1 MRERWLGATGLRVP
15 EIAVEGDDLSVEEGQ
30 VRLEGQRYAA
40 LIVESATDRLRI
52 RDSYARGVPV
62 LVRARTAAAV
72 QAALSRPEVACALVP
87 RSAAHLR
94 ELDLR
99 ALTYG

>member
-1 MRERWLGATGLRVP
+1 MRKRWLGATGLRVP

-30 VRLEGQRYAA
+30 VRVEGQRYAA
-40 LIVESATDRLRI
+40 LIVESATDRLRV
-52 RDSYARGVPV
+52 REAHERGMPV
-62 LVRARTAAAV
+62 IVRAATAGEV
-72 QAALSRPEVACALVP
+72 KEALSRPEVSCALVP
-87 RSAAHLR
+87 ASAVHLR

>member
-1 MRERWLGATGLRVP
+1 MRKRWLGATGLRVP
-15 EIAVEGDDLSVEEGQ
+15 EIAVEDDDLSVEDGQ
-30 VRLEGQRYAA
+30 VYIEGQRYAA
-40 LIVESATDRLRI
+40 LIVEPATDRLRI
-52 RDSYARGVPV
+52 RDSHARGVPV
-62 LVRARTAAAV
+62 LVRARTAAEV
-72 QAALSRPEVACALVP
+72 QEALSRPEVACALVP